1 MIYKLSI
8 ATSQKRKLLDITES
22 VTGQVEKSKIKEG
35 TVLVFALHTTCS
47 VIISEVEDDLEKD
60 ILSYLETEGPK
71 GPFIHSHGDLKA
83 HDKLHAHESHTPAHL
98 MSATIG
104 QSQMIPVSQG
114 KLLLGTWQRIC
125 LLELD
130 GPRIRK
136 VIVQVLR

>member
-1 MIYKLSI
+1 MIYKFSI
-8 ATSQKRKLLDITES
+8 ATSKKRELLDITES
-22 VTGQVEKSKIKEG
+22 IAGQVEKSKIKEG

-47 VIISEVEDDLEKD
+47 VIISEVEDNLEKD
-60 ILSYLETEGPK
+60 IISYLETEGPK
-71 GPFIHSHGDLKA
+71 GPFRHSHGNLKV
-83 HDKLHAHESHTPAHL
+83 HDKLHVNQSHTPAHL

-104 QSQMIPVSQG
+104 QSQVIPVSGG

-136 VIVQVLR
+136 VVIQILR

>member
-1 MIYKLSI
+1 MIYKFSI
-8 ATSQKRKLLDITES
+8 ATSKKRELLDITES
-22 VTGQVEKSKIKEG
+22 IAGQVEKSKIKEG

-47 VIISEVEDDLEKD
+47 VIISEVEDNLEKD
-60 ILSYLETEGPK
+60 IISYLETEGPK
-71 GPFIHSHGDLKA
+71 GPFRHSHGNLKV
-83 HDKLHAHESHTPAHL
+83 HDKLHVNQSHTPAHL

-104 QSQMIPVSQG
+104 QSKVIPVSRG

-136 VIVQVLR
+136 VVVQVLR

>member
-1 MIYKLSI
+1 MIYKFSI
-8 ATSQKRKLLDITES
+8 ATSKKRELLDITES
-22 VTGQVEKSKIKEG
+22 IAGQVEKSKIKEG

-47 VIISEVEDDLEKD
+47 VIISEVEDNLEKD
-60 ILSYLETEGPK
+60 IISYLETEGPK
-71 GPFIHSHGDLKA
+71 GPFRHSHGNLKV
-83 HDKLHAHESHTPAHL
+83 HDKLHVNQSHTPAHL

-104 QSQMIPVSQG
+104 QSQVIPVSGG

-136 VIVQVLR
+136 VFVQVLR